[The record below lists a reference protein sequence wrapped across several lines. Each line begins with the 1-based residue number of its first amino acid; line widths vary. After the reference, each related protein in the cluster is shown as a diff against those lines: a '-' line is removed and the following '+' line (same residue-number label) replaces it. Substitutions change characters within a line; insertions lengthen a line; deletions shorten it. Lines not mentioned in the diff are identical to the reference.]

1 MRVGIASF
9 LQSFGSILAMLV
21 FSFLSV
27 SKGYDAYQHQQ
38 SYIQSSLI
46 GFFYLKIAFYNL
58 PNSGVIFSAAA
69 LVYAIFFVRETH
81 FPNRVKNNKSR
92 SIEGK
97 AYFNSLLIYK
107 ENL

>member
-9 LQSFGSILAMLV
+9 LQSFGAIVAMLV

-27 SKGYDAYQHQQ
+27 GKGYDAYRHQQ

-46 GFFYLKIAFYNL
+46 GFFYFKMAFYNL
-58 PNSGVIFSAAA
+58 SDSGVIFSAAA
-69 LVYAIFFVRETH
+69 LVYAMFFVRETH
-81 FPNRVKNNKSR
+81 FPNKVKGNKSR

-97 AYFNSLLIYK
+97 
-107 ENL
+107 ENLEFSSDL